1 MCVFVCCYVSVHAC
15 NVFYVHTHIDS
26 LGTQGPRFNGMK
38 LNCLLVGFEVLH
50 LEKTDPSR
58 EMRALMFSTVG
69 FMGGGVPIC
78 AFGAFMFLAY

>member
-1 MCVFVCCYVSVHAC
+1 M
-15 NVFYVHTHIDS
+15 HTHIDR
-26 LGTQGPRFNGMK
+26 LGTQGLHFNGMK

-69 FMGGGVPIC
+69 FVGGFCTHMCFWSLHVSGI
-78 AFGAFMFLAY
+78 LAGNFNQEASVIDT